1 MFVIYPYICIADMLF
16 DFIDLKLIILH
27 YVHRLSSCHSVCCDT
42 CKHHVA
48 FLCICVLICEAL
60 CNFHRFRTI

>member
-48 FLCICVLICEAL
+48 FFVHLCINL
-60 CNFHRFRTI
+60 